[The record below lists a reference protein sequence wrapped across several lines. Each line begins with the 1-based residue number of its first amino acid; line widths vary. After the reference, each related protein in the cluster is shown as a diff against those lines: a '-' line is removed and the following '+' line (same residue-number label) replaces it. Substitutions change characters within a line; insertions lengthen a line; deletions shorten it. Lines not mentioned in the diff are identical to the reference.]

1 MGFIPWVHGP
11 VIIQRLL
18 LSGICSQCRA
28 NEVILCFR
36 FILKAQDYLIGP
48 DEFSVLKNPP
58 LVVPPDFHL
67 RPPGD
72 ESETKGAFTPQE
84 IARRALFGDPK
95 NQFPL
100 GDPKN

>member
-1 MGFIPWVHGP
+1 M
-11 VIIQRLL
+11 QNKL
-18 LSGICSQCRA
+18 
-28 NEVILCFR
+28 
-36 FILKAQDYLIGP
+36 ILKGMMLAVAGMLSACSSGAMGP